1 MEAGERQLMTELL
14 QTLLLGLLLGGVYAL
29 AASGLTL
36 IFGVMRVINIAHGA
50 FLIVGAFIT
59 YWLWDAFG
67 IDPLVAVVIT
77 TPIVFALGWITYK
90 VVVSPIR
97 TAPMASTVLL
107 TFGLA
112 LVLEGAMGEIWG
124 NNSTA
129 IRPSYAD
136 ESFTIGAIFLPKAQV
151 YGGLIAVVVLVLL
164 WTVLTKTWL
173 GRAIRA
179 AATNPSS
186 AELVGI
192 KVGAVAAVVFAL
204 GIAAAGAGGAITG
217 VLYPFTPGSHYQWI
231 ARLLAIVVLGGLG
244 SLNGAVLGALMFG
257 VAETLTSAYWS
268 PSWATAVPY
277 AIVFAVLLIRPQGLL
292 GTRLR
297 EDSVATV

>member
-1 MEAGERQLMTELL
+1 MTELL
-14 QTLLLGLLLGGVYAL
+14 QTLILGLLLGGVYAL

-50 FLIVGAFIT
+50 FLVLAAFIT

-67 IDPLVAVVIT
+67 IDPLIATVIT
-77 TPIVFALGWITYK
+77 TPIVFALGWVTYK
-90 VVVSPIR
+90 AVVSPIR

-112 LVLEGAMGEIWG
+112 LVIEGAMGEIWG

-136 ESFTIGAIFLPKAQV
+136 ESFTIGGIFLPKAQV
-151 YGGLIAVVVLVLL
+151 YGGLIAVVVLVAL
-164 WTVLTKTWL
+164 WVVLTKTWL

-192 KVGAVAAVVFAL
+192 KVASVAALVFAL

-244 SLNGAVLGALMFG
+244 SLNGAVLGALLFG
-257 VAETLTSAYWS
+257 VAETLTAAYWS

-277 AIVFAVLLIRPQGLL
+277 AIVFSVLLIRPQGLL

-297 EDSVATV
+297 EDAVATA

>member
-1 MEAGERQLMTELL
+1 MTVLL
-14 QTLLLGLLLGGVYAL
+14 QSVALGLLLGGVYAL

-50 FLIVGAFIT
+50 FLILAAFIT
-59 YWLWDAFG
+59 YTLWDVLG
-67 IDPLVAVVIT
+67 IDPLLAIVIT
-77 TPIVFALGWITYK
+77 TPVVFAIGWATYK
-90 VVVSPIR
+90 VVVSPVR
-97 TAPMASTVLL
+97 SAPMASTVLL

-136 ESFTIGAIFLPKAQV
+136 ESFTIGGIFLPKAQV
-151 YGGLIAVVVLVLL
+151 YGGLIAIAVLVVLWL
-164 WTVLTKTWL
+164 VLTRTWL

-179 AATNPSS
+179 AASNPSS
-186 AELVGI
+186 AQLVGI
-192 KVGAVAAVVFAL
+192 RTASVAALVFAI

-217 VLYPFTPGSHYQWI
+217 VLYPFVPGSHYQWI

-244 SLNGAVLGALMFG
+244 SLNGAVLGALLFG
-257 VAETLTSAYWS
+257 LAETLTSTYVS

-297 EDSVATV
+297 EDAVAT

>member
-1 MEAGERQLMTELL
+1 MTQLL
-14 QTLLLGLLLGGVYAL
+14 QNLILGLLLGGVYAL
-29 AASGLTL
+29 VAGGLTL

-50 FLIVGAFIT
+50 FLILAAFLT
-59 YWLWDAFG
+59 HTLWTEFG
-67 IDPLVAVVIT
+67 IDPLLAILVT
-77 TPIVFALGWITYK
+77 TPVIGAIGWVTYK
-90 VVVSPIR
+90 VVVAPIR

-112 LVLEGAMGEIWG
+112 LVLEAAMGTVWG

-129 IRPSYAD
+129 IRPGYAD
-136 ESFTIGAIFLPKAQV
+136 ESFVVAGLFLPKAQV
-151 YGGLIAVVVLVLL
+151 YGGLVAVLVLL
-164 WTVLTKTWL
+164 VLGLVLAKTWL

-179 AATNPSS
+179 AAVNPGG

-192 KVGAVAAVVFAL
+192 KVAAVAALVFAL
-204 GIAAAGAGGAITG
+204 GIAAAGAGGAIVG
-217 VLYPFTPGSHYQWI
+217 VLYPFVPGAHYQWI
-231 ARLLAIVVLGGLG
+231 ARLLAIVVLGGMG

-257 VAETLTSAYWS
+257 IAETLTAAYVS

-292 GTRLR
+292 GSRLR
-297 EDSVATV
+297 EDAVAT

>member
-1 MEAGERQLMTELL
+1 MTELL
-14 QTLLLGLLLGGVYAL
+14 QTLILGLLLGGVYAL

-50 FLIVGAFIT
+50 FVMLGAFVT
-59 YWLWDAFG
+59 YWLWDSVG
-67 IDPLVAVVIT
+67 IDPLVAIVIT
-77 TPIVFALGWITYK
+77 TPIVFAVGWITYK
-90 VVVSPIR
+90 VAVSPIR
-97 TAPMASTVLL
+97 TAPMSSTVLL

-136 ESFTIGAIFLPKAQV
+136 ESFTFDGLFLPKAQV
-151 YGGLIAVVVLVLL
+151 YGGLIAVLVLVLL
-164 WTVLTKTWL
+164 WLVLTRSWL

-179 AATNPSS
+179 AASNPGS
-186 AELVGI
+186 AQLVGI
-192 KVGAVAAVVFAL
+192 RVAAVAALVFGI
-204 GIAAAGAGGAITG
+204 GIAAAGAAGAITG
-217 VLYPFTPGSHYQWI
+217 VLYPFVPGSHYQWI

-257 VAETLTSAYWS
+257 LAETLTAAYWS

-297 EDSVATV
+297 EDAVATA

>member
-1 MEAGERQLMTELL
+1 MTELL

-36 IFGVMRVINIAHGA
+36 IFGVMRVINLAHGA
-50 FLIVGAFIT
+50 FLIAGGFVT
-59 YWLWDAFG
+59 YTLWDAFG
-67 IDPLVAVVIT
+67 VDPLLAVVIT
-77 TPIVFALGWITYK
+77 TPIVFALGWLTYK

-112 LVLEGAMGEIWG
+112 LVIEGAMGVVWG

-136 ESFTIGAIFLPKAQV
+136 ESYTVGGLFLPTAQV
-151 YGGLIAVVVLVLL
+151 YGGLIAIGVLVVL

-179 AATNPSS
+179 AATNPAS

-192 KVGAVAAVVFAL
+192 KVASVAAVVFAL

-257 VAETLTSAYWS
+257 IAETMTSAYWS

-297 EDSVATV
+297 EDAVSTA